1 MAKSDEFRDPRRK
14 KHTGPVL
21 PKGPS
26 ASFHTGATA
35 GMKAAK
41 GQFVRDRDV
50 KVEGT
55 IIEQRPPT
63 APVGIPLVK
72 KPEEPVVNPV
82 KPIDPDAPMKATP
95 EMLQRRTHVASYQ
108 DLLANDRLEK
118 PRIKAWQDDTKD

>member
-1 MAKSDEFRDPRRK
+1 MANSEDFQDPRRK
-14 KHTGPVL
+14 RHTGPVL

-26 ASFHTGATA
+26 SSFNTGATA

-55 IIEQRPPT
+55 IIEKRPPI
-63 APVGIPLVK
+63 APVGIPMLK
-72 KPEEPVVNPV
+72 KPEEVKINSP

-95 EMLQRRTHVASYQ
+95 EMLQRKTHVASYQ
-108 DLLANDRLEK
+108 DLLANDKLAK
-118 PRIKAWQDDTKD
+118 PRIKAWED